1 MRADWPSS
9 SASHRYAPS
18 LIACRHRCVY
28 GAGRG
33 CFLGGVHLCVC
44 VSVCVC
50 KWREWGKGMGEVCK
64 VRDKLLAHVGCRVV
78 VSS

>member
-1 MRADWPSS
+1 M
-9 SASHRYAPS
+9 
-18 LIACRHRCVY
+18 
-28 GAGRG
+28 
-33 CFLGGVHLCVC
+33 GGVHLRVC